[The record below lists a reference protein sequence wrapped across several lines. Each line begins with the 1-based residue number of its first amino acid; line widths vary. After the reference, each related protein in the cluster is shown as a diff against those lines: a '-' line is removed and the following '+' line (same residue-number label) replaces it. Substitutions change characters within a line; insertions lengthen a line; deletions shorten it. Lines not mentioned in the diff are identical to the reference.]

1 MYNDS
6 VDALI
11 YSVRMVVDSASL
23 GVMQFVADK
32 MGVDIDISA
41 RAGQRYSS
49 RGGDCTSVVPKG
61 YCHVTVNPV
70 TDQIKDF
77 WDKVSKEKTRRKL
90 VLEASAAAST

>member
-1 MYNDS
+1 

-23 GVMQFVADK
+23 GIMQFVADK

-70 TDQIKDF
+70 TDQIKYF
-77 WDKVSKEKTRRKL
+77 WDEVSKEKSKRRL
-90 VLEASAAAST
+90 AAEASALATA